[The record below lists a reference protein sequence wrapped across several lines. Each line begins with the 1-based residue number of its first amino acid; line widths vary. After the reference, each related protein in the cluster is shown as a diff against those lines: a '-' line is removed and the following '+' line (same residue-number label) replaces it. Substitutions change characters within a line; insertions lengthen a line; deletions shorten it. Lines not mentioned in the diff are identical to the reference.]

1 VPDKEKCVA
10 FLRAQKN
17 VAEKNTTKGVPALS
31 ARPTGVFRS
40 LAARTGRRTLTVCY
54 VLVFCFC

>member
-1 VPDKEKCVA
+1 VPDKEKYEV

-17 VAEKNTTKGVPALS
+17 VAEKDTIKGVPALS

-40 LAARTGRRTLTVCY
+40 LSRPPAAKR
-54 VLVFCFC
+54 